1 MQTTH
6 SSVSLLYK
14 TSAQIQTGS
23 DKLNLTMTV
32 AVKKLVA
39 VSTASKKQANVSKA
53 RGTQSRSCAIL
64 LYRLYSHPEG
74 ACRDEHALLAS
85 PYFVQSLHP
94 LLSMLKYTSVQSR
107 TSVGYNGSVPMYY
120 IL

>member
-1 MQTTH
+1 
-6 SSVSLLYK
+6 
-14 TSAQIQTGS
+14 
-23 DKLNLTMTV
+23 MTV
-32 AVKKLVA
+32 AVKKLAA

-64 LYRLYSHPEG
+64 NRLYSHPEDV
-74 ACRDEHALLAS
+74 CRDEHALLAS
-85 PYFVQSLHP
+85 SYFVQSLHP